1 MLANGAT
8 LENCLNMAT
17 CEFSPQNMMTFSKLS
32 RKRALKNSHRV
43 FFFLSPQ
50 CENSKKKKKKKKNTF
65 FCQIYTKLRKVS
77 NLPKEK
83 KSLLHV

>member
-43 FFFLSPQ
+43 FFFLCPHLPKIQ
-50 CENSKKKKKKKKNTF
+50 KKKKKKKT
-65 FCQIYTKLRKVS
+65 TVVTRD
-77 NLPKEK
+77 
-83 KSLLHV
+83 